1 MQARPPVSLARPAY
15 IPKIQRGGFRLRGLP
30 RKHKVCQHMAHTA
43 DSCTAHNGKS
53 PAPGFKADTFTLPAP
68 GWGWWG
74 AVVALLLPFAYAFGF
89 LFPRGDDF
97 DEVTRAMFPFD
108 LPGGLYEV
116 AREWLTWSGRYT
128 YHFLA
133 VFLGK
138 AGEIRPLYGLVCAGV
153 AALFGLGLFGLAR
166 VVSVQRGAAAFCGL
180 LGVLVVLA
188 SHQSLPNFYLL
199 TDALTMGLLQAMT
212 LVFLWMLC
220 RLWGAPAAEARKA
233 RRQAIIVGVLTVG
246 VFEHSALAALAACT
260 VAVLLALADRFAS
273 RETEPD
279 ATQNAR
285 TRLRHMGV
293 LWLWIFGALLFS
305 FLAPGNQVRRAAR
318 HIGTDVQLRQLAAA
332 FDEWRQVAF
341 WFFDGLWPWA
351 VLLLVLVLRGMRGQC
366 PAFAKGTTRSGLLM
380 AVLAIAAYL
389 GLSALLT
396 VLHALSDVTIS
407 STGKLPAG
415 LTIFSAY
422 ACGFALWGLLNAF
435 PAVERALARLPQ
447 RALMAA
453 LLIPLLVMLVSSS
466 NWRNTMTNA
475 ANGGM
480 LHLGLQLQERYDTLQ
495 AMGDAAQPKDAPPR
509 FGLLGE
515 IYRPGARK
523 RAIDPN
529 LPLPV
534 VQRSIPTTVFPVQM
548 DEALP
553 AQPETWPNLW
563 AAWMLGL
570 GGVYSAPPVASAAV
584 AALEAP
590 SDMAAQKP
598 VTLGLPQALHDA
610 GIDAAWLVRANGAPA
625 NVQPSAATTT
635 FSDLWL
641 VLHGQDISKIER
653 IAVLRLNKTDWRR
666 LMPVFLQGLAASH
679 LLERQLLTDSAAGS
693 SAYLQ
698 ILGALAGEQILF
710 KAEGWKVGEYL
721 AVPVSPAANLPLGL
735 FVSLNNGPML
745 QLELSKP

>member
-1 MQARPPVSLARPAY
+1 MAHPADSRPA
-15 IPKIQRGGFRLRGLP
+15 
-30 RKHKVCQHMAHTA
+30 HSST
-43 DSCTAHNGKS
+43 S
-53 PAPGFKADTFTLPAP
+53 PASEPQADHFTLPVP
-68 GWGWWG
+68 GWGWWT
-74 AVVALLLPFAYAFGF
+74 ALVALLLPFAYAFGF

-97 DEVTRAMFPFD
+97 DEVTRAMFPLD

-166 VVSVQRGAAAFCGL
+166 VVNVRRAPAVFCGL

-188 SHQSLPNFYLL
+188 GHQSLPNFYLL
-199 TDALTMGLLQAMT
+199 TDALTMCLLQAMT

-220 RLWGAPAAEARKA
+220 RLWTAPTVEAQKA
-233 RRQAIIVGVLTVG
+233 RRQAIIIGILTVG

-260 VAVLLALADRFAS
+260 VAVLLALVERFAN

-293 LWLWIFGALLFS
+293 LWLWVFGALLFS

-318 HIGTDVQLRQLAAA
+318 HIDADVLLRQLAAA
-332 FDEWRQVAF
+332 FDEWRQAAF
-341 WFFDGLWPWA
+341 WFFDGLWPWV
-351 VLLLVLVLRGMRGQC
+351 VLLLVLVLRGMRGQY
-366 PAFAKGTTRSGLLM
+366 PAFARATARSGLLI
-380 AVLAIAAYL
+380 AVLSITAYL

-422 ACGFALWGLLNAF
+422 AFGFALWGLLNAF
-435 PAVERALARLPQ
+435 PAVERALARLP
-447 RALMAA
+447 RRPFMAA
-453 LLIPLLVMLVSSS
+453 LLIPLLTMLAGSS
-466 NWRNTMTNA
+466 NWRSAMTNA

-480 LHLGLQLQERYDTLQ
+480 LHLGLQLQERYNTLQ
-495 AMGDAAQPKDAPPR
+495 AIGDAAQPKDAPPR

-523 RAIDPN
+523 RAIDTK

-534 VQRSIPTTVFPVQM
+534 VQRSIPAAVFPVQM

-553 AQPETWPNLW
+553 ARPETWPNLW

-590 SDMAAQKP
+590 ADMAAQQP
-598 VTLGLPQALHDA
+598 VMLELPQALHDA
-610 GIDAAWLVRANGAPA
+610 GIDAVWLVRANGAPSSA
-625 NVQPSAATTT
+625 QPTAATTT

-641 VLHGQDISKIER
+641 VLRGQGISRIER
-653 IAVLRLNKTDWRR
+653 IAVLRLNKISWRR

-679 LLERQLLTDSAAGS
+679 ILEQQVLAEKTARGPV
-693 SAYLQ
+693 YLQ
-698 ILGALAGEQILF
+698 VLAALAGEHVHF
-710 KAEGWKVGEYL
+710 KADEWKVGEYL
-721 AVPVSPAANLPLGL
+721 AVPVSQTVNAPIGL
-735 FVSLNNGPML
+735 FVSLNNGPL
-745 QLELSKP
+745 LRLDLSKP

>member
-1 MQARPPVSLARPAY
+1 MAQPADPGTPHSGKLPSPRHQADR
-15 IPKIQRGGFRLRGLP
+15 
-30 RKHKVCQHMAHTA
+30 
-43 DSCTAHNGKS
+43 
-53 PAPGFKADTFTLPAP
+53 FTLPAP
-68 GWGWWG
+68 GWGWWA

-108 LPGGLYEV
+108 LPGGLYEI

-166 VVSVQRGAAAFCGL
+166 VAHIRRGPAAFCGL
-180 LGVLVVLA
+180 LAVLVVLA
-188 SHQSLPNFYLL
+188 GHQSLPNLYLL

-220 RLWGAPAAEARKA
+220 RLWTAPAADAPRA
-233 RRQAIIVGVLTVG
+233 RRQAVIVGVLTVG
-246 VFEHSALAALAACT
+246 VFEHAALAALAACT
-260 VAVLLALADRFAS
+260 VAALLALVDRLAA
-273 RETEPD
+273 RESEPD
-279 ATQNAR
+279 GTQSAR

-305 FLAPGNQVRRAAR
+305 FFAPGNQVRRAAR
-318 HIGTDVQLRQLAAA
+318 HIDADMQMRQLAAA

-351 VLLLVLVLRGMRGQC
+351 VLLLVLVLRGLRGHSSTQC
-366 PAFAKGTTRSGLLM
+366 GGAARSGLLM
-380 AVLAIAAYL
+380 AVLAVAAYL

-396 VLHALSDVTIS
+396 VVHALSDVTIS
-407 STGKLPAG
+407 STAKLPAG

-422 ACGFALWGLLNAF
+422 ACGFALWGLLDAL
-435 PAVERALARLPQ
+435 PAVERALARLP
-447 RALMAA
+447 RWAAMAI
-453 LLIPLLVMLVSSS
+453 LLIPLLTLLAGSS
-466 NWRNTMTNA
+466 NWRATMANA
-475 ANGGM
+475 ANGSM
-480 LHLGLQLQERYDTLQ
+480 LHLGLQLQERYDTLRS
-495 AMGDAAQPKDAPPR
+495 MGAAAQPKDAPQR

-523 RAIDPN
+523 RAIDPT

-534 VQRSIPTTVFPVQM
+534 VQSSIPAVVFPVQM
-548 DEALP
+548 GETG
-553 AQPETWPNLW
+553 QPETWPNLW

-584 AALEAP
+584 AALETPAEQ
-590 SDMAAQKP
+590 AAQKP
-598 VTLGLPQALHDA
+598 VTLGLPRNLSQDLPQVVRDA
-610 GIDAAWLVRANGAPA
+610 GIDAAWLVRANGAPPTA
-625 NVQPSAATTT
+625 GTVT

-641 VLHGQDISKIER
+641 VLHGQNLARIER
-653 IAVLRLNKTDWRR
+653 IAVLRLNKPDWRR
-666 LMPVFLQGLAASH
+666 LMPVFLQRLAAGYV
-679 LLERQLLTDSAAGS
+679 LERQTLTGDASASHTLLRAVA
-693 SAYLQ
+693 
-698 ILGALAGEQILF
+698 ALAGEQMHF
-710 KAEGWKVGEYL
+710 KAADWTVGSYL
-721 AVPVSPAANLPLGL
+721 AVPVGQAVDTPKGL
-735 FVSLNNGPML
+735 FVSLNSGPML
-745 QLELSKP
+745 KLDLSKP

>member
-1 MQARPPVSLARPAY
+1 MPWQGLH
-15 IPKIQRGGFRLRGLP
+15 IFPKYSAGGSGYRGLP
-30 RKHKVCQHMAHTA
+30 RKHKVCQHMAQPA
-43 DSCTAHNGKS
+43 NSRPAHSNTS
-53 PAPGFKADTFTLPAP
+53 PAPELQANHFTLPAP
-68 GWGWWG
+68 GWGWW
-74 AVVALLLPFAYAFGF
+74 AALVALLLPFAYAFGF

-166 VVSVQRGAAAFCGL
+166 VVNVRRAPAVFCGL

-188 SHQSLPNFYLL
+188 GHQSLPNFYLL
-199 TDALTMGLLQAMT
+199 TDALTMCLLQAMT

-220 RLWGAPAAEARKA
+220 RLWTAQTVEAQKA
-233 RRQAIIVGVLTVG
+233 RRQAIIIGILTVG

-260 VAVLLALADRFAS
+260 VAVLLALVDRFAN

-293 LWLWIFGALLFS
+293 LWLWVFGALLFS
-305 FLAPGNQVRRAAR
+305 FLAPGNQVRRATR
-318 HIGTDVQLRQLAAA
+318 HIDADVLLRQLAAA
-332 FDEWRQVAF
+332 FDEWRQAAF

-351 VLLLVLVLRGMRGQC
+351 VLLLVLVLRGMRGQY
-366 PAFAKGTTRSGLLM
+366 PAFARRSTGSGLLM
-380 AVLAIAAYL
+380 AALAVAAYL

-407 STGKLPAG
+407 STAKLPAG
-415 LTIFSAY
+415 LSIFSAY
-422 ACGFALWGLLNAF
+422 AFGFALWGLLNAF
-435 PAVERALARLPQ
+435 PAVERPLARLPR

-453 LLIPLLVMLVSSS
+453 LLIPLLTMLASSS
-466 NWRNTMTNA
+466 NWRSTMTNA

-480 LHLGLQLQERYDTLQ
+480 LHLGLQLQERYNTLQ
-495 AMGDAAQPKDAPPR
+495 AIGDAAWPKDAPPR

-523 RAIDPN
+523 RAIDTK

-534 VQRSIPTTVFPVQM
+534 VQRSIPATVFPVQM
-548 DEALP
+548 GEALP

-570 GGVYSAPPVASAAV
+570 GGVYSAPPAASAAV
-584 AALEAP
+584 AALGAP
-590 SDMAAQKP
+590 ADMAAQKP
-598 VTLGLPQALHDA
+598 VTLELPQALHDA
-610 GIDAAWLVRANGAPA
+610 GIDTAWLVRANGAPSNA
-625 NVQPSAATTT
+625 QPTAATTT

-641 VLHGQDISKIER
+641 VLRGQDISRIER
-653 IAVLRLNKTDWRR
+653 IAVLRLNKPDWRR
-666 LMPVFLQGLAASH
+666 LMPVYLQGLAASRI
-679 LLERQLLTDSAAGS
+679 LEQQMLAEKAAGGTVYQQML
-693 SAYLQ
+693 A
-698 ILGALAGEQILF
+698 ALAGEQMSF
-710 KAEGWKVGEYL
+710 KAGEWRAGEYL
-721 AVPVSPAANLPLGL
+721 AVPVSQAAYAPMGL
-735 FVSLNNGPML
+735 FVGLNNGPML
-745 QLELSKP
+745 RLDLSKP

>member
-1 MQARPPVSLARPAY
+1 
-15 IPKIQRGGFRLRGLP
+15 
-30 RKHKVCQHMAHTA
+30 MAHPA
-43 DSCTAHNGKS
+43 DSCPAHSGKS
-53 PAPGFKADTFTLPAP
+53 PAPEFTADPFTLPAP
-68 GWGWWG
+68 GWGWWV

-153 AALFGLGLFGLAR
+153 GSLFGLGLFGLAR
-166 VVSVQRGAAAFCGL
+166 VVRIRRGPAAFCGL
-180 LGVLVVLA
+180 LGVLVVFA
-188 SHQSLPNFYLL
+188 GHQSLPNFYLL

-212 LVFLWMLC
+212 LIFLWMLC
-220 RLWGAPAAEARKA
+220 RLWAAPTALARKA

-260 VAVLLALADRFAS
+260 VALLLALADRFAR

-279 ATQNAR
+279 ATQNAH
-285 TRLRHMGV
+285 TRLRHVSV

-305 FLAPGNQVRRAAR
+305 FLSPGNQVRRAAR

-366 PAFAKGTTRSGLLM
+366 PVLGKGTARFGLLM

-396 VLHALSDVTIS
+396 VVHALSDVTIS

-422 ACGFALWGLLNAF
+422 ACGFALWGLLNAS
-435 PAVERALARLPQ
+435 PSVERALARLPH

-453 LLIPLLVMLVSSS
+453 LLIPLLALLASSS

-475 ANGGM
+475 ANGSM

-495 AMGDAAQPKDAPPR
+495 AVGNGAQPKDAPPR

-523 RAIDPN
+523 RAIDKN

-534 VQRSIPTTVFPVQM
+534 AQRSIPATVFPVQM
-548 DEALP
+548 GEALP
-553 AQPETWPNLW
+553 EQPETWPNLW

-570 GGVYSAPPVASAAV
+570 GGVYSAPPMAAAAV
-584 AALEAP
+584 AALEGPA
-590 SDMAAQKP
+590 DMAAQKP
-598 VTLGLPQALHDA
+598 VTLSLPQGLHDA
-610 GIDAAWLVRANGAPA
+610 GIDAAWLVRANGAPPNA
-625 NVQPSAATTT
+625 QLTAATTT

-641 VLHGQDISKIER
+641 VLHVQDISKIER

-666 LMPVFLQGLAASH
+666 LLPVFLQRLAASH
-679 LLERQLLTDSAAGS
+679 LLERQMLADSAAGG

-698 ILGALAGEQILF
+698 ILEALAGEQIHF
-710 KAEGWKVGEYL
+710 MAEGWKVGESL
-721 AVPVSPAANLPLGL
+721 AVPVSQSVNAPLGL

-745 QLELSKP
+745 RLDLSKP

>member
-1 MQARPPVSLARPAY
+1 
-15 IPKIQRGGFRLRGLP
+15 
-30 RKHKVCQHMAHTA
+30 MAHPA
-43 DSCTAHNGKS
+43 DSCPAHSGKS
-53 PAPGFKADTFTLPAP
+53 PAHELQAHHFTLPAP
-68 GWGWWG
+68 GWCWWV
-74 AVVALLLPFAYAFGF
+74 ALVALLLPFAYAFGF

-153 AALFGLGLFGLAR
+153 SALFGLGLFGLAR

-188 SHQSLPNFYLL
+188 GHQSLPNFYLL
-199 TDALTMGLLQAMT
+199 TDALTMGLLQAIT

-220 RLWGAPAAEARKA
+220 RLWAAPTAEARKA

-246 VFEHSALAALAACT
+246 VFEHSALATLAACT

-279 ATQNAR
+279 VTQNAR

-293 LWLWIFGALLFS
+293 LWLWVFGALLFS

-366 PAFAKGTTRSGLLM
+366 SIVSKGTARSGLLM

-435 PAVERALARLPQ
+435 PAVERSLARLPQ
-447 RALMAA
+447 RVLMVA
-453 LLIPLLVMLVSSS
+453 LLIPLLLMLASSS
-466 NWRNTMTNA
+466 NWRNTTANA

-495 AMGDAAQPKDAPPR
+495 VMGDTAQPKDAPPR

-523 RAIDPN
+523 RAIDKN

-534 VQRSIPTTVFPVQM
+534 VQRSIPATVFPVQM
-548 DEALP
+548 GEALP

-570 GGVYSAPPVASAAV
+570 GGVYSAPPAASAAV
-584 AALEAP
+584 TALEAP
-590 SDMAAQKP
+590 AGMAAQKP

-610 GIDAAWLVRANGAPA
+610 GIDAAWLVRANGAPTNA
-625 NVQPSAATTT
+625 QPTAATTT

-666 LMPVFLQGLAASH
+666 LMPVFLQRFAASH
-679 LLERQLLTDSAAGS
+679 ILERQIVANSTAGGTV
-693 SAYLQ
+693 YQQ
-698 ILGALAGEQILF
+698 ILTALAGEQIHF
-710 KAEGWKVGEYL
+710 TAEGWKVGEYL
-721 AVPVSPAANLPLGL
+721 AVPVSQAVNAPLGL

-745 QLELSKP
+745 RLDLSKP

>member
-1 MQARPPVSLARPAY
+1 
-15 IPKIQRGGFRLRGLP
+15 
-30 RKHKVCQHMAHTA
+30 MAHPA
-43 DSCTAHNGKS
+43 DSCPAHGGKS
-53 PAPGFKADTFTLPAP
+53 PAPEFKTDTFTLPAP
-68 GWGWWG
+68 GWGWWV

-97 DEVTRAMFPFD
+97 DEVTRAMVPFD

-166 VVSVQRGAAAFCGL
+166 VVNIRRGPAAFCGL
-180 LGVLVVLA
+180 LGVLMVFA
-188 SHQSLPNFYLL
+188 GHQSLPNFYLL
-199 TDALTMGLLQAMT
+199 TDALTMGLLQAMA

-220 RLWGAPAAEARKA
+220 RLWAAPAAVARKA
-233 RRQAIIVGVLTVG
+233 RRQASIVGVLTVG

-260 VAVLLALADRFAS
+260 VAVLLALADRFTS

-279 ATQNAR
+279 AAQNAR

-293 LWLWIFGALLFS
+293 LWLWVFGALLFS

-332 FDEWRQVAF
+332 FDEWRKVAF

-366 PAFAKGTTRSGLLM
+366 PALARGAARSGLLM

-415 LTIFSAY
+415 LTLFSAY

-435 PAVERALARLPQ
+435 PAVEHALARLFQ

-480 LHLGLQLQERYDTLQ
+480 LHLGLQLQERYNTLQ
-495 AMGDAAQPKDAPPR
+495 ALGDAAQPKDAPPR

-523 RAIDPN
+523 RAIEPN

-534 VQRSIPTTVFPVQM
+534 VQRSIPATVFPVQM

-570 GGVYSAPPVASAAV
+570 GGVYSAPPVPSAAV

-590 SDMAAQKP
+590 ADMAAQKP
-598 VTLGLPQALHDA
+598 VTLGVPQAVHDA

-625 NVQPSAATTT
+625 NAQPTAATTT

-666 LMPVFLQGLAASH
+666 LMPVFLQELAASH
-679 LLERQLLTDSAAGS
+679 LLERQMLADNAAGG

-698 ILGALAGEQILF
+698 ILTALAGERILF
-710 KAEGWKVGEYL
+710 NAEGWKVGEYL
-721 AVPVSPAANLPLGL
+721 AVPVSQAVSAPRGL
-735 FVSLNNGPML
+735 FVSLNNGPLL

>member
-1 MQARPPVSLARPAY
+1 
-15 IPKIQRGGFRLRGLP
+15 
-30 RKHKVCQHMAHTA
+30 MAHPA
-43 DSCTAHNGKS
+43 DFCPSHSGKS
-53 PAPGFKADTFTLPAP
+53 PAPEFQANHFTLPAP
-68 GWGWWG
+68 GWGWWV

-166 VVSVQRGAAAFCGL
+166 VVNVRRSSASFCGL
-180 LGVLVVLA
+180 LGILVVLA
-188 SHQSLPNFYLL
+188 GHQSLPNFYLL

-220 RLWGAPAAEARKA
+220 RLWAAPTVEAQKA

-279 ATQNAR
+279 ATQSAR

-293 LWLWIFGALLFS
+293 LWLWILGALLFS
-305 FLAPGNQVRRAAR
+305 FLAPGNQVRRTAR
-318 HIGTDVQLRQLAAA
+318 HIGSDVQLQQLAAA
-332 FDEWRQVAF
+332 FDEWRHVAF
-341 WFFDGLWPWA
+341 GFFDGLWPWA
-351 VLLLVLVLRGMRGQC
+351 VLLLVLVLRGMRGHC
-366 PAFAKGTTRSGLLM
+366 PALPKGTARSGLLM
-380 AVLAIAAYL
+380 TVLAITAYL

-447 RALMAA
+447 RALVAA
-453 LLIPLLVMLVSSS
+453 LLIPLLGMLVSSS
-466 NWRNTMTNA
+466 NWRDTMTNA

-495 AMGDAAQPKDAPPR
+495 AMGNTAQTKDAPPR

-529 LPLPV
+529 LPQPV
-534 VQRSIPTTVFPVQM
+534 VQRSIPATVFPVQM
-548 DEALP
+548 GEALP

-563 AAWMLGL
+563 VAWMLGL
-570 GGVYSAPPVASAAV
+570 GGVSSAPPVPSAAV
-584 AALEAP
+584 ATLEAP
-590 SDMAAQKP
+590 ENMAAQKP
-598 VTLGLPQALHDA
+598 VILGLPQALHDT

-625 NVQPSAATTT
+625 NAQPSAATTT
-635 FSDLWL
+635 FSNLWL
-641 VLHGQDISKIER
+641 VLHGQDISTIER

-666 LMPVFLQGLAASH
+666 LLPLFLQGLAASH
-679 LLERQLLTDSAAGS
+679 ILERPMLADSAAGGS
-693 SAYLQ
+693 VYQQ
-698 ILGALAGEQILF
+698 ILAALAGERIHF

-721 AVPVSPAANLPLGL
+721 AVPVSQAVNTPMGL

-745 QLELSKP
+745 RLDPSKP

>member
-1 MQARPPVSLARPAY
+1 
-15 IPKIQRGGFRLRGLP
+15 
-30 RKHKVCQHMAHTA
+30 MAHPA
-43 DSCTAHNGKS
+43 DFCPAHSGKS
-53 PAPGFKADTFTLPAP
+53 PAHELQANHFTLPAP
-68 GWGWWG
+68 GWGWWVV
-74 AVVALLLPFAYAFGF
+74 VVALLLPFAYAFGF

-138 AGEIRPLYGLVCAGV
+138 AGEIRPLYGLVCTGV

-166 VVSVQRGAAAFCGL
+166 VVNIRRGPAAFCGL

-188 SHQSLPNFYLL
+188 GHQSLPNFYLL

-212 LVFLWMLC
+212 LVFLWMVC
-220 RLWGAPAAEARKA
+220 RLWAAPAAEARKA
-233 RRQAIIVGVLTVG
+233 RRQTIIVGVLTVG

-260 VAVLLALADRFAS
+260 VAVLLALADRFAR

-279 ATQNAR
+279 VTQSAR
-285 TRLRHMGV
+285 TRLRHMGI

-318 HIGTDVQLRQLAAA
+318 HIGADVQLRQLAAA

-351 VLLLVLVLRGMRGQC
+351 VLLLVLLLRGMRGQC
-366 PAFAKGTTRSGLLM
+366 PIVSKGTARSGLLM
-380 AVLAIAAYL
+380 AILAVAAYL

-415 LTIFSAY
+415 LTIISAY
-422 ACGFALWGLLNAF
+422 ACGFALWGLLNAL
-435 PAVERALARLPQ
+435 PAVERSLARLPQ
-447 RALMAA
+447 WALMVA
-453 LLIPLLVMLVSSS
+453 LLIPLLALLVSSS

-475 ANGGM
+475 ANGSM
-480 LHLGLQLQERYDTLQ
+480 LHIGLQLQERYDTLQ

-523 RAIDPN
+523 RAVDPS
-529 LPLPV
+529 LPMAV
-534 VQRSIPTTVFPVQM
+534 VQRSIPATVFPVQM

-553 AQPETWPNLW
+553 AQAETWPNLW

-584 AALEAP
+584 AVLEAP
-590 SDMAAQKP
+590 ADMAAQKP
-598 VTLGLPQALHDA
+598 LALGLPQALQDA
-610 GIDAAWLVRANGAPA
+610 GIDAAWLVRANGAPS
-625 NVQPSAATTT
+625 NVQPTAATTT

-666 LMPVFLQGLAASH
+666 LIPVFLQQFAASH
-679 LLERQLLTDSAAGS
+679 ILERQMLAGS
-693 SAYLQ
+693 TGGSSVYQQ
-698 ILGALAGEQILF
+698 ILVAVAGEQIHF
-710 KAEGWKVGEYL
+710 HAEGWKVGEYL
-721 AVPVSPAANLPLGL
+721 AVPVSQAVSAPRGL

-745 QLELSKP
+745 RLDLSKL